1 MKSIIMQTNNIL
13 SAKLIDIV
21 FDGRNK
27 AYGAYELRNTYEKRI
42 GRALL
47 ITVLIAGLAVG
58 GTALANSF
66 KKNGNNYRMG
76 PEVTLESLPEQ
87 KKQEKLPEPE
97 REKPRE
103 QEPVKTEKV
112 TEFVPV
118 KDNEV
123 ETPPPTQDDI
133 AKAKISDFTQDG
145 IEDPG
150 TPDAP
155 GPENVGG
162 NTGIVEPPVKE
173 SDDPLAFVEVD
184 AKFTGNWRVFLER
197 NLNADVPIENE
208 APVGRYSVVI
218 RFVVDKQGVVSDI
231 TALTNHG
238 YGMEAEAIR
247 VIKKSVKWEPA
258 FQNGQHVKAYRK
270 QVIVFE
276 VMGE

>member
-1 MKSIIMQTNNIL
+1 MQTNNIL
-13 SAKLIDIV
+13 SAKLIDII

-47 ITVLIAGLAVG
+47 ITALITGLAVG

-66 KKNGNNYRMG
+66 KKNGNNYKMG
-76 PEVTLESLPEQ
+76 PEVTLEALPEE
-87 KKQEKLPEPE
+87 KIEKLPEPE
-97 REKPRE
+97 EQKPKQQE
-103 QEPVKTEKV
+103 QVKTEKV

-118 KDNEV
+118 KDEEV

-133 AKAKISDFTQDG
+133 ATAKIDDFKQGG

-155 GPENVGG
+155 GPEKIGG
-162 NTGIVEPPVKE
+162 STGIIDQPKKEDENPLTVVEI
-173 SDDPLAFVEVD
+173 D
-184 AKFTGNWRVFLER
+184 AKFTGNWKAFLER
-197 NLNADVPIENE
+197 NLNGNVPQDNA
-208 APVGRYSVVI
+208 APEGRYSVVI

-231 TALTNHG
+231 TALTEHG

-247 VIKKSVKWEPA
+247 VIKKSAKWEPA
-258 FQNGQHVKAYRK
+258 FQNGLNVKAYRK

-276 VMGE
+276 VLGE